1 MCTKTLHVPVP
12 VVSFEYQYMIHNAKP
27 FVILAF
33 TISML
38 LIHHVK
44 NLGVP
49 GSNTMTQL
57 GFQKPQLQ

>member
-1 MCTKTLHVPVP
+1 MCTKTLHVPVL
-12 VVSFEYQYMIHNAKP
+12 VVSFEYQHLIHNAKP

-49 GSNTMTQL
+49 DSDTMIQL
-57 GFQKPQLQ
+57 GFLEPQLQ